1 LPNPL
6 SWAGSADPARAEL
19 GLLKFALVLLIAL
32 SAIAVL
38 AGAAWAQSP
47 EVELEVAPASVGLAP
62 DGSARVLVLV
72 RNRAAVELRDVRLSW
87 FSDADIDVAVEAP
100 ASPVVVPYSA
110 LTWVLRLSATE
121 DGPAAGRV
129 HLRIDYVWEREAGT
143 GPAPGV
149 VVGSL
154 EVQPRHPQPAESVAE
169 VGIETALTSLN
180 RYRPGLIYLVVSNTA
195 GVPIRVKKI
204 SPQGPGF
211 VTFEGPELGEGATLA
226 PGEARAFPYQVR
238 VPGRVRPGKHL
249 LLFDVDLE
257 WEDAG
262 RLWTRREIVTHEVEV
277 GVFGESGILT
287 AVGVP
292 SLLILPGVLML
303 LTVKLLWRSDGS
315 QGEFPLKVTSAEAG
329 LIAVTLS
336 LLTALVY
343 PVVTGWAGTP
353 RNYLEGYELWDVMWV
368 WFGSVVV
375 AAAGYLLVVGG
386 TRLWTRAAAEL
397 EAWRK
402 RRRTP
407 SDGDPIAVLRMLNRL
422 GLGLKLPRVDAEIQG
437 QVRRGY
443 VLVPLEEGEETI
455 WIGPNIVVEWR
466 AGAEDALQREVERH
480 LTAEGSPAAL
490 ADLLNQGRAR
500 GELKVAWKKVNGFDG
515 PREVSAPDEGA
526 YLEPTIIVEQE

>member
-1 LPNPL
+1 MAYQRSPAITRPPAHR
-6 SWAGSADPARAEL
+6 AGGVGAALALLFVLLITVAIPAAPARA
-19 GLLKFALVLLIAL
+19 
-32 SAIAVL
+32 
-38 AGAAWAQSP
+38 QRP
-47 EVELEVAPASVGLAP
+47 DVELEVAPDSVDLAP
-62 DGSARVLVLV
+62 DGSAQVLVV
-72 RNRAAVELRDVRLSW
+72 ARNPAAVELREVHLSW
-87 FSDADIDVAVEAP
+87 FSDAHIDVEVDAP
-100 ASPVVVPYSA
+100 VSPVVVPYGA
-110 LTWVLRLSATE
+110 LTWVLRLSSTGE
-121 DGPAAGRV
+121 GSAAGRV
-129 HLRIDYVWEREAGT
+129 HLRVDYVWEGEGAA

-149 VVGSL
+149 AVGSL
-154 EVQPRHPQPAESVAE
+154 EVESRQPQAAESVAE
-169 VGIETALTSLN
+169 IGIQTALTSLN
-180 RYRPGLIYLVVSNTA
+180 RYRPGLVYLAVSNTA
-195 GVPIRVKKI
+195 GVPIRVKKV

-211 VTFEGPELGEGATLA
+211 VVFEGPELGEGATLA
-226 PGEARAFPYQVR
+226 PGEARTFPYQVR

-262 RLWTRREIVTHEVEV
+262 QLWTRREVVTHEVEV

-315 QGEFPLKVTSAEAG
+315 QGEFPVKVTSAEAG

-343 PVVTGWAGTP
+343 PVVTGWAGVP

-386 TRLWTRAAAEL
+386 TRLWTRAASEL

-407 SDGDPIAVLRMLNRL
+407 SDEDPIAVLRMLNRL
-422 GLGLKLPRVDAEIQG
+422 GLGLKLSRVDVEIHG

-443 VLVPLEEGEETI
+443 VLVPPDEGEETM
-455 WIGPNIVVEWR
+455 WVGPNIIVEWR
-466 AGAEDALQREVERH
+466 AGAEDALQREVERQ
-480 LTAEGSPAAL
+480 LTAEGSPVAL
-490 ADLLNQGRAR
+490 ADLLEQGRAR
-500 GELKVAWKKVNGFDG
+500 GELKVAWKKVDGLDG
-515 PREVSAPDEGA
+515 PREVSAPEEGA